1 MRDAD
6 SVVTTRHRGGGCAAA
21 DYMLQFQ
28 SFNTFVADV
37 KLSGGSSCFEIEVI
51 KIVSGAVQF
60 GCCSAGFEPHKG
72 AGGV

>member
-1 MRDAD
+1 MRDAG

-60 GCCSAGFEPHKG
+60 GCCSAGFEPHKV